1 MATGKV
7 IIKDGKKNIGKGKLK
22 NGKVTIKVKGL
33 AVGTPQPGREV
44 HG

>member
-1 MATGKV
+1 MPTGKV
-7 IIKDGKKNIGKGKLK
+7 IVKDGKKTIGKGKLK

-33 AVGTPQPGREV
+33 SVGTPQPDREV